1 LLYSLA
7 RRGNGTSL
15 RALFLRL
22 TGQCGAIISGI
33 VNGLSRVGD
42 ETLENKAIVG
52 GLGLAIARK

>member
-1 LLYSLA
+1 
-7 RRGNGTSL
+7 
-15 RALFLRL
+15 LRL

-52 GLGLAIARK
+52 GLGLAVARK